1 MFCVSAASRLR
12 CRDVRRSEGC
22 LHLVHHSCT
31 VQAAFLVS
39 ATFAGRNPLGSP
51 AKPARTHLA
60 CLEAANRRRA
70 RTARRCCGVRR
81 GQHACQRPRGH
92 AGTRAPRG
100 GRGRRPSR
108 LSPVARLAAK
118 HTAARLAK
126 YTVKSGD
133 TLSAIAERVY
143 KNPGFWPVLYWAN
156 HSQIRYANMIEVGQV
171 LAVPARPAHIPNAPS
186 VLGPTPPPA
195 PVTTSA
201 PATGYGQSSAPT
213 YTAPTYTAQAAPGAG
228 LGLLL
233 RGRRVPVVRYR
244 P

>member
-1 MFCVSAASRLR
+1 M
-12 CRDVRRSEGC
+12 
-22 LHLVHHSCT
+22 HHSCT

-39 ATFAGRNPLGSP
+39 ATFAGRNPLGSL

-60 CLEAANRRRA
+60 RRLPIAAA
-70 RTARRCCGVRR
+70 PALLGVAAAFAVANTPASALAAT
-81 GQHACQRPRGH
+81 QAPAHHAAAVAAAHPNG
-92 AGTRAPRG
+92 
-100 GRGRRPSR
+100 
-108 LSPVARLAAK
+108 PVARQAAK
-118 HTAARLAK
+118 HTAARPAK

-201 PATGYGQSSAPT
+201 PATGYGAVVRADIHSADIHS
-213 YTAPTYTAQAAPGAG
+213 AGRARAG